1 MTMAPVLKLDKLA
14 LSLEEER
21 LFTLSMTIRGGEVAS
36 VMGPSGSGK
45 SSLLASIA
53 GFLDPVFT
61 LTGRIEL
68 NGEELS
74 AKPAEQRQIGL
85 LFQDALLYPH
95 LSVGG
100 NLLFGL
106 PHRRSLTA
114 AQRRE
119 KVDRA
124 LDSVGLAGF
133 FDRDPATLSG
143 GQQSRIALMR
153 LLLSEPKAVLLD
165 EPFANLDAQLK
176 TQTRDLVFD
185 TLRMA
190 NVPALLVTH
199 DRLDADAA
207 QGQLVEL

>member
-1 MTMAPVLKLDKLA
+1 MAMMTTVLELEDHSI
-14 LSLEEER
+14 SLQERR
-21 LFTLSMTIRGGEVAS
+21 LFMLSMAIRGGEVAT
-36 VMGPSGSGK
+36 VMGASGPGK

-61 LTGRIEL
+61 AAGSIKL
-68 NGEELS
+68 NGEDLS
-74 AKPAEQRQIGL
+74 AKPAEKRQIGL

-106 PHRRSLTA
+106 PHGLTA

-119 KVDRA
+119 RGEQA

-133 FDRDPATLSG
+133 YDRDPATLSG
-143 GQQSRIALMR
+143 GQQSRVALMR

-185 TLRMA
+185 TLMA
-190 NVPALLVTH
+190 ASIPALLVTH
-199 DRLDADAA
+199 DRQDADAA
-207 QGQLVEL
+207 QGQLFEL

>member
-1 MTMAPVLKLDKLA
+1 MAMMTTVLELEDHSI
-14 LSLEEER
+14 SLQGR
-21 LFTLSMTIRGGEVAS
+21 QLFTLSMAIRGGEVAT
-36 VMGPSGSGK
+36 VMGASGSGK

-61 LTGRIEL
+61 AAGSIKL
-68 NGEELS
+68 NGEDLS
-74 AKPAEQRQIGL
+74 AKPAEKRQIGL

-106 PHRRSLTA
+106 PHGLTA

-119 KVDRA
+119 RGEQA

-133 FDRDPATLSG
+133 YDRDPATLSG
-143 GQQSRIALMR
+143 GQQSRVALMR

-185 TLRMA
+185 TLKA
-190 NVPALLVTH
+190 ASIPALLVTH
-199 DRLDADAA
+199 DRQDADAA
-207 QGQLVEL
+207 QGQLFEL

>member
-1 MTMAPVLKLDKLA
+1 MAMMTTVLELENHSI
-14 LSLEEER
+14 SLQERR
-21 LFTLSMTIRGGEVAS
+21 LFTLSMAIRGGEVAT
-36 VMGPSGSGK
+36 VMGASGSGK

-61 LTGRIEL
+61 AAGSIKL
-68 NGEELS
+68 NGEDLS
-74 AKPAEQRQIGL
+74 AQPAEKRQIGL

-106 PHRRSLTA
+106 PHGLTA

-119 KVDRA
+119 RVEQA

-133 FDRDPATLSG
+133 YDRDPATLSG
-143 GQQSRIALMR
+143 GQQSRVALMR

-185 TLRMA
+185 SLMA
-190 NVPALLVTH
+190 ASIPALLVTH
-199 DRLDADAA
+199 DRQDADAA
-207 QGQLVEL
+207 QGQLFEL